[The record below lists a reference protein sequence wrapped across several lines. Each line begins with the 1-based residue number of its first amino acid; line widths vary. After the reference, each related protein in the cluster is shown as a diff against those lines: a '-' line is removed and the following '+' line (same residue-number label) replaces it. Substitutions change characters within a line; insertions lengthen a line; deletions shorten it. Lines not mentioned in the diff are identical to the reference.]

1 MIFLHFCQADKPSFK
16 TLRAEFKASL
26 AGEGGKF
33 DFQKA
38 KRFWVI
44 GTFVFPPLLYPWY
57 EYIRNKTIKEN
68 TSFIQYQGIDG

>member
-33 DFQKA
+33 DFHKA